1 MKYYTE
7 VYCLKCHWMEQ
18 TPSGEMHCGVCG
30 VIEYTVMSL
39 CADCWVI
46 SQGGGVSER
55 LLWNSFHASAA
66 LGAGSWWKCGC
77 SKETWPSSKVSSQ
90 VSGFLPW
97 WTDRKCQALP
107 GLYFTLFRLEQ
118 IIVDLKENDQCGAVE
133 AVNISTGHFSFTWP
147 VQAKERSNLSFKNTE
162 ASVFPHKMT

>member
-1 MKYYTE
+1 MYMDAFSDSSLESEPEHQCYKWKYYTE
-7 VYCLKCHWMEQ
+7 EYCLKCHWMEQ

-39 CADCWVI
+39 CAVCRVMT
-46 SQGGGVSER
+46 QGGGVSER

-66 LGAGSWWKCGC
+66 LGAGSWWKCGY

-97 WTDRKCQALP
+97 WTARKCQALP
-107 GLYFTLFRLEQ
+107 GLDLTLFRLEQ
-118 IIVDLKENDQCGAVE
+118 IIVHLKEM
-133 AVNISTGHFSFTWP
+133 ISVVP
-147 VQAKERSNLSFKNTE
+147 
-162 ASVFPHKMT
+162 

>member
-1 MKYYTE
+1 
-7 VYCLKCHWMEQ
+7 MEQ

-39 CADCWVI
+39 CADCWVM